1 MATEFKPA
9 TRTQNRLRLV
19 IDGAAGSG
27 KTYTALRLAH
37 DLGKRVFVIDTQYGS
52 AGLYAG
58 ETEDG
63 RTWDF
68 QHAVLPLY
76 TVEWY
81 EDAIHTA
88 EKLGADVIVIDSLSS
103 AWDDNGGI
111 LEQVDREAEK
121 KTPNGTKTGTF
132 SAWSKGAVLYKKL
145 VRVILASP
153 CHVIATL
160 RTKTDY
166 VMKPD
171 ENGRNRVRK
180 VGLKPIQR
188 EGIDYEF
195 DLGFSMDMANTATVT
210 KTHSRL
216 FPNGMEISQPGKET
230 AERIRQWLSQAP
242 EQVENIPPIEI
253 QNTEAQLV
261 VETNTSDEVTPEE
274 IHRMR
279 EEIKAHLKNVS
290 ISHEQYRKW

>member
-1 MATEFKPA
+1 M
-9 TRTQNRLRLV
+9 
-19 IDGAAGSG
+19 
-27 KTYTALRLAH
+27 
-37 DLGKRVFVIDTQYGS
+37 
-52 AGLYAG
+52 
-58 ETEDG
+58 
-63 RTWDF
+63 
-68 QHAVLPLY
+68 
-76 TVEWY
+76 
-81 EDAIHTA
+81 
-88 EKLGADVIVIDSLSS
+88 IVIDSLSS

-132 SAWSKGAVLYKKL
+132 SAWSKGTVLYKKL

-166 VMKPD
+166 VMEPD

-216 FPNGMEISQPGKET
+216 FPNGMEIPQPGKET
-230 AERIRQWLSQAP
+230 AERILQWLSQTP
-242 EQVENIPPIEI
+242 EQVEIMPPIEI
-253 QNTEAQLV
+253 QNTEAQPV
-261 VETNTSDEVTPEE
+261 VETNTNDEVTPEE
-274 IHRMR
+274 INHMR
-279 EEIKAHLKNVS
+279 EVIKDHLKTGS
-290 ISHEQYRKW
+290 ISKEQYRKWRIDHKIGAQEHLSDLHIMLLYGDVQVFDQSGQWCPTPF